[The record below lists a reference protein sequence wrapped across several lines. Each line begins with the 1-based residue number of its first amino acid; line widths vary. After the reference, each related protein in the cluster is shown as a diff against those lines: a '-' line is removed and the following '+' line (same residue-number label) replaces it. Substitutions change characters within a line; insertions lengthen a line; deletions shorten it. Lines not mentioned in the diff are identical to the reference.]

1 MNLCMMCSLTMLAFM
16 ALIRGNDYVQPH
28 QQLQPQRVDQSPVA
42 MGGIPQAGHSTFIS
56 QTF

>member
-1 MNLCMMCSLTMLAFM
+1 MMCALTMLAFM